1 MRASKRASNATN
13 APATGS
19 PISESQAPPVE
30 DQSRQAC
37 LHRQLH
43 KTKFCT
49 YNLKGACHYGNEC
62 AFAHSCVE
70 LQVTPDLRRTQLC
83 KAFLEAT
90 CVDPE
95 CIFAHGDEELI
106 STGMFHKKML
116 CKWNEKGKCRN
127 GDQCRFA
134 HGTWELRIDHAK
146 TAPKSDPMTPL
157 KASASNKGKETGGGK
172 QQMPMKADVDLATL
186 APEELQRLAESFG
199 IQELDGLPQKLC
211 GGYSSVN
218 YAVVAQ
224 KGKVRVL
231 LRVALGLQE
240 GTVERQAG
248 VLRALG
254 EMGVKCP
261 DALRSPSG
269 IYVIPC
275 VTSGGKEG
283 FAMLLSWI
291 DGVTANKLAVKDEA
305 LMLSHLGAVLA
316 KLHSAAQPEYDL
328 GLTAVDSDAY
338 MQHYMHWPPGMSWEQ
353 GVGEIVG
360 SRESWAATT
369 TAAAATTTT
378 SNNNK
383 RTPKTTAKTTTT
395 TRTTTPR
402 EQLLAFLQPRWAH
415 ARAALSAGGLPRGL
429 LHGDPFLDNLMVG
442 SETAGATLLDWD
454 E

>member
-1 MRASKRASNATN
+1 MRASKRATNATN
-13 APATGS
+13 TPATGS

-172 QQMPMKADVDLATL
+172 QQMPMKVLPPSAVAPVEPAFTSVADRVAATMQGNQQPQMPMSAIWPSPAAIPRLTAFEAWQMAAAAADDAARNPQDPGHTRAAERECASRMTYSDLEQMQTNISAFNN
-186 APEELQRLAESFG
+186 QRLA
-199 IQELDGLPQKLC
+199 
-211 GGYSSVN
+211 
-218 YAVVAQ
+218 
-224 KGKVRVL
+224 
-231 LRVALGLQE
+231 
-240 GTVERQAG
+240 AG
-248 VLRALG
+248 RL
-254 EMGVKCP
+254 
-261 DALRSPSG
+261 
-269 IYVIPC
+269 
-275 VTSGGKEG
+275 
-283 FAMLLSWI
+283 
-291 DGVTANKLAVKDEA
+291 
-305 LMLSHLGAVLA
+305 
-316 KLHSAAQPEYDL
+316 
-328 GLTAVDSDAY
+328 
-338 MQHYMHWPPGMSWEQ
+338 PPGP
-353 GVGEIVG
+353 
-360 SRESWAATT
+360 AL
-369 TAAAATTTT
+369 AAAEPPQ
-378 SNNNK
+378 
-383 RTPKTTAKTTTT
+383 RRLEP
-395 TRTTTPR
+395 PG
-402 EQLLAFLQPRWAH
+402 LAH
-415 ARAALSAGGLPRGL
+415 S
-429 LHGDPFLDNLMVG
+429 V
-442 SETAGATLLDWD
+442 
-454 E
+454 